1 MFPWIEVA
9 GLARAAGS
17 PTAGMPIAARG
28 YGVSGPG
35 GMTAT
40 VPNLG
45 TDWRIDPSQL
55 QSGATGFDPIR
66 EDAGAEEY
74 RRQQQSAIESLIDF
88 TNWMK
93 GELPPLDPVG
103 QPSFPDYEKYRRT
116 DAALDPEHRQNLRR
130 GMCAGC
136 ESLGP
141 SLFGEC
147 MQDSIAAAGGSSA
160 VEPEQFESF
169 MGSCHGA
176 SVRGVQQCQNR
187 YCD

>member
-1 MFPWIEVA
+1 MPRFQKRTGCAGCSEDRSVVPPFRTVEEYGLPRISTPPGAPALDSAVESARAGVAVEYRLMFPWIEVA

-116 DAALDPEHRQNLRR
+116 DAALDP
-130 GMCAGC
+130 
-136 ESLGP
+136 
-141 SLFGEC
+141 
-147 MQDSIAAAGGSSA
+147 
-160 VEPEQFESF
+160 
-169 MGSCHGA
+169 
-176 SVRGVQQCQNR
+176 
-187 YCD
+187 